1 SPGVRSSL
9 LRRLR
14 DGEECPHPLAG
25 PDVEGLHRAGRIAAV
40 LKPLRHP
47 TPDDR
52 EILVNH
58 GWRRDLRLQA
68 RNVTTEVRGHRRGA
82 PSAKRRVMLA
92 CLRINGEEALAPANE
107 QARLAI
113 VTPPEGEAT
122 TVVAGVRERWSLFVG
137 SRVEDPE
144 LPSRLGVERC
154 DSME

>member
-1 SPGVRSSL
+1 MIVGIDIGTQSLKAVVLSPEMKII
-9 LRRLR
+9 
-14 DGEECPHPLAG
+14 GEEAIAYQPSFPKAGWAEQDPL
-25 PDVEGLHRAGRIAAV
+25 L
-40 LKPLRHP
+40 
-47 TPDDR
+47 
-52 EILVNH
+52 
-58 GWRRDLRLQA
+58 W
-68 RNVTTEVRGHRRGA
+68 
-82 PSAKRRVMLA
+82 
-92 CLRINGEEALAPANE
+92 EEALAPANE